1 MTKKRLLI
9 INKSF
14 ELGGIQMALANMLEA
29 IHDEYDVTLAVFN
42 PNGPLKDGI
51 PNNVKLLNLSPFVQV
66 LGMSSS
72 DCKKYGTM
80 QQKIFKLIGGS
91 WSKVFGNTLPV
102 KLAMAFQKDVGEY
115 DVVISYHQETSAK
128 TLVTGFGKF
137 ALKKCKAHKK
147 IAWVHADFLATRL
160 ATKKNMKTYQCF
172 DKIVSVSQ
180 VCMDN
185 FVAAYPSLKD
195 KCAYCYNCVPV
206 KEIIQ
211 KASERQNVFERAEN
225 TIVLFS
231 ACRLVEEK
239 GLVPAL
245 KNLLPLW
252 KEGFDL
258 KWYIAGEGAERENLE
273 TIIRGHHLDDKV
285 ILLGFQS
292 NPYPYIK
299 EADYLFLPSLH
310 ETFSMVVSEA
320 HILGTAVI
328 ASDIPVMREV
338 LGDGDYLCTRE
349 SFCECLSHVISLSV
363 HRCADLQYREKE
375 TNWCN
380 MFSKTIEEEE

>member
-51 PNNVKLLNLSPFVQV
+51 PNNVKLLVLSPFVQV

-80 QQKIFKLIGGS
+80 QQKIFKLIGGG
-91 WSKVFGNTLPV
+91 WSKLFGNTLPV
-102 KLAMAFQKDVGEY
+102 KFAMAFQKDVGEY

-128 TLVTGFGKF
+128 TLVTGFGEF
-137 ALKKCKAHKK
+137 AFKKCKAHKK

-160 ATKKNMKTYQCF
+160 ATKKNMKTYQYF

-185 FVAAYPSLKD
+185 FIAAYPSLKD

-206 KEIIQ
+206 EEIIQ
-211 KASERQNVFERAEN
+211 KASERQNVFERDEN

-273 TIIRGHHLDDKV
+273 TIIREHHLDDKV
-285 ILLGFQS
+285 ILLGFQA

-320 HILGTAVI
+320 HILGTSVI

-338 LGDGDYLCTRE
+338 LGDGDYLCNRE
-349 SFCECLSHVISLSV
+349 GFCECLSHVISSSV
-363 HRCADLQYREKE
+363 HRCSDLQYREQE

>member
-14 ELGGIQMALANMLEA
+14 ELGGIQMALINMLEA
-29 IHDEYDVTLAVFN
+29 IHDKYDVTLAVFN
-42 PNGPLKDGI
+42 PNGPLKKRI
-51 PNNVKLLNLSPFVQV
+51 PNNVKLLDLSPFTQV

-72 DCKKYGTM
+72 DCKKYGTTR
-80 QQKIFKLIGGS
+80 QKIFKLIGGS
-91 WSKVFGNTLPV
+91 WSKLFDNTLPV
-102 KLAMAFQKDVGEY
+102 KFALAFQSDVGEY
-115 DVVISYHQETSAK
+115 DVVISYHQETGAK
-128 TLVTGFGKF
+128 TLVTGFGEF

-195 KCAYCYNCVPV
+195 KCTYCYNCVPV
-206 KEIIQ
+206 EEIIQ
-211 KASERQNVFERAEN
+211 KASERQNVFEREKN

-239 GLVPAL
+239 GLVPSL

-273 TIIRGHHLDDKV
+273 TIIREHHLNDKV
-285 ILLGFQS
+285 ILLGFQI

-320 HILGTAVI
+320 HILGTSVI
-328 ASDIPVMREV
+328 ASDIPVMREM
-338 LGDGDYLCTRE
+338 LGDGDYLCNRE
-349 SFCECLSHVISLSV
+349 NFCECLSYAISQPV
-363 HRCADLQYREKE
+363 YRCADLQCQEQG

-380 MFSKTIEEEE
+380 IFSKTIEEE

>member
-14 ELGGIQMALANMLEA
+14 ELGGIQKALANMLEA

-252 KEGFDL
+252 KKGFDL
-258 KWYIAGEGAERENLE
+258 KWYIAGEGTERENLK
-273 TIIRGHHLDDKV
+273 TIIREHHLDDKV

-292 NPYPYIK
+292 NPYPYFK

-320 HILGTAVI
+320 HILGISVI

-338 LGDGDYLCTRE
+338 LGDGDYLCKDGNYAELIKKVKVNSGYSFE
-349 SFCECLSHVISLSV
+349 SVM
-363 HRCADLQYREKE
+363 QYDWKIQFER
-375 TNWCN
+375 
-380 MFSKTIEEEE
+380 TIEN